1 MSKRIY
7 NSWKKEDMDEAL
19 SKLSQGVIGFN
30 EKKNMCV
37 MSALI
42 EYETCIHITYK
53 IRYNYYCCLIVF
65 LGTT

>member
-30 EKKNMCV
+30 EKKKYVCD
-37 MSALI
+37 
-42 EYETCIHITYK
+42 ECTH
-53 IRYNYYCCLIVF
+53 
-65 LGTT
+65 